1 MAPLKTAKEILV
13 QFILTQLR
21 SHPTQVTEA
30 GVHKPMIIGLQGP
43 QGIGKTWLSREV
55 KEELNKVHHINTIAL
70 SLDDLYLPRRAQ
82 EKLEEEDAGGRN
94 RLLQGRGL
102 PGTHDLDL
110 AVRVFDSLSKIN
122 ETKEILLPVYDKS
135 ALHGLGD
142 RIGFNTLSVPSDHDV
157 IQLVIFEGWML
168 GFVPLDPLQLRRTY
182 DHLLQLNPTPSSNTF
197 ITKFS
202 IDELLKINL
211 NLSAYVQLLWPRI
224 DVLINLVPQDL
235 NFIWR
240 WRIQQENEM
249 KAKNG
254 GIGMSEEEVK
264 NFIFRYM
271 PCYELYGQSVDDPDG
286 KGMIPASLKVVMDE
300 ERKVVDVFVSQRE
313 HCSKWDHIRP

>member
-1 MAPLKTAKEILV
+1 MARLKTAKEILV
-13 QFILTQLR
+13 QFILNKLR
-21 SHPTQVTEA
+21 SHPARVTETGA
-30 GVHKPMIIGLQGP
+30 HKPVVLGIQGP

-55 KEELNKVHHINTIAL
+55 KEELNTVHHIKTIAL
-70 SLDDLYLPRRAQ
+70 SLDDLYLPRRGQ
-82 EKLEEEDAGGRN
+82 EKVEEQEEPRN

-110 AVRVFDSLSKIN
+110 AVQVFKSLSRIN

-135 ALHGLGD
+135 ALDGLGD
-142 RIGFNTLSVPSDHDV
+142 RTGFATLSVPPDEEL
-157 IQLVIFEGWML
+157 QLVIFEGWML
-168 GFVPLDPLQLRRTY
+168 GFAPRDPLELRRTY
-182 DHLLQLNPTPSSNTF
+182 DHAREAPSDTF

-211 NLSAYVQLLWPRI
+211 NLSAYLRLIWPRI
-224 DVLINLVPQDL
+224 DVLINLVPQDI

-264 NFIFRYM
+264 KFIFRYI
-271 PCYELYGQSVDDPDG
+271 PCYELYGQSADDPNS
-286 KGMIPASLKVVMDE
+286 KGIVPASLKVVMDE
-300 ERKVVDVFVSQRE
+300 ERRVVDVYPKDIITDAEIMSSGSQA
-313 HCSKWDHIRP
+313 S